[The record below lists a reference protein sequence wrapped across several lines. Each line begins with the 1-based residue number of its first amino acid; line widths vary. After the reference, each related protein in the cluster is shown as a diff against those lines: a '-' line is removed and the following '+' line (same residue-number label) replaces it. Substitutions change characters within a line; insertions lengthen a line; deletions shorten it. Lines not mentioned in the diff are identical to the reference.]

1 MDKLML
7 MKTANEVRK
16 GIVTAVHSAK
26 AGHPGGSLSAADI
39 FTYLYF
45 EEMNI
50 DPKDPK
56 KADRDRFVL
65 SKGHTAPGLYS
76 VLAERGYFPKEDL
89 KTLRHTGSYL
99 QGHPDMKHIPG
110 VDMSSGSLGQGIS
123 AAVGMA
129 IAGKLSNADYRVYTL
144 LGDGEIQE
152 GQVWEAAMLAA
163 HRKLDNLVVIV
174 DNNNLQIDGA
184 IDEVNS
190 PYPIDKKFEAFN
202 FHVINIDG
210 NDFDQID
217 AAFKEA
223 KTVKGQPTAIIA
235 KTLKGKGVSF
245 MENQVGW
252 HGKAPNDATRD
263 SYGNAL
269 AELGTEHDDIVV
281 LDADLAAATKTG
293 VFKKA
298 HPDRFIDCGIA
309 ECNMMGVAAGL
320 AAAGKVPFASS
331 FAMFAAGR
339 AFEQVRNS
347 IGYPHLNVKIGAT
360 HAGISVGEDGATH
373 QCNEDIALMRTIP
386 GMVVINP
393 SDDVEAKAAVRAAYE
408 HEGPVYMRFGRL
420 AVPVINDRPDYKFEL
435 GKGVVLREGKDLTI
449 IATGLPVNNCL
460 EAAEKLAADGIDA
473 KVINIHTIKPL
484 DEELVVAA
492 AEETG
497 KVVTVEE
504 HSVIGGLGS
513 AVCDVLSEK
522 APTKVMKIGIN
533 DTFGESGP
541 AVELL
546 KKYGLDTDSIYEK
559 IKAFV

>member
-1 MDKLML
+1 MSD
-7 MKTANEVRK
+7 V
-16 GIVTAVHSAK
+16 
-26 AGHPGGSLSAADI
+26 
-39 FTYLYF
+39 
-45 EEMNI
+45 
-50 DPKDPK
+50 K
-56 KADRDRFVL
+56 K
-65 SKGHTAPGLYS
+65 
-76 VLAERGYFPKEDL
+76 
-89 KTLRHTGSYL
+89 
-99 QGHPDMKHIPG
+99 I
-110 VDMSSGSLGQGIS
+110 
-123 AAVGMA
+123 
-129 IAGKLSNADYRVYTL
+129 
-144 LGDGEIQE
+144 
-152 GQVWEAAMLAA
+152 
-163 HRKLDNLVVIV
+163 
-174 DNNNLQIDGA
+174 
-184 IDEVNS
+184 
-190 PYPIDKKFEAFN
+190 
-202 FHVINIDG
+202 
-210 NDFDQID
+210 
-217 AAFKEA
+217 
-223 KTVKGQPTAIIA
+223 
-235 KTLKGKGVSF
+235 
-245 MENQVGW
+245 
-252 HGKAPNDATRD
+252 ATRD

-269 AELGTEHDDIVV
+269 AELGTEHEDIVV

-309 ECNMMGVAAGL
+309 ECNMIGVAAGL
-320 AAAGKVPFASS
+320 AAAGMVPFASS

-347 IGYPHLNVKIGAT
+347 VGYPHLNVKIGAT

-408 HEGPVYMRFGRL
+408 HEGPVYLRFGRL

-449 IATGLPVNNCL
+449 VATGLPVSNCL

-484 DEELVVAA
+484 DEELVIEAA
-492 AEETG
+492 KETG

-513 AVCDVLSEK
+513 AVCDVLAEN
-522 APTKVMKIGIN
+522 APVKVMKIGIN

>member
-1 MDKLML
+1 MSD
-7 MKTANEVRK
+7 V
-16 GIVTAVHSAK
+16 
-26 AGHPGGSLSAADI
+26 
-39 FTYLYF
+39 
-45 EEMNI
+45 
-50 DPKDPK
+50 K
-56 KADRDRFVL
+56 K
-65 SKGHTAPGLYS
+65 
-76 VLAERGYFPKEDL
+76 
-89 KTLRHTGSYL
+89 
-99 QGHPDMKHIPG
+99 I
-110 VDMSSGSLGQGIS
+110 
-123 AAVGMA
+123 
-129 IAGKLSNADYRVYTL
+129 
-144 LGDGEIQE
+144 
-152 GQVWEAAMLAA
+152 
-163 HRKLDNLVVIV
+163 
-174 DNNNLQIDGA
+174 
-184 IDEVNS
+184 
-190 PYPIDKKFEAFN
+190 
-202 FHVINIDG
+202 
-210 NDFDQID
+210 
-217 AAFKEA
+217 
-223 KTVKGQPTAIIA
+223 
-235 KTLKGKGVSF
+235 
-245 MENQVGW
+245 
-252 HGKAPNDATRD
+252 ATRD

-269 AELGTEHDDIVV
+269 AELGAEHKDLVV

-298 HPDRFIDCGIA
+298 FPERHIDCGIT

-320 AAAGKVPFASS
+320 ATTGLVPFASS

-360 HAGISVGEDGATH
+360 HAGISVGEDGASH

-408 HEGPVYMRFGRL
+408 HDGPVYLRFGRL

-449 IATGLPVNNCL
+449 VATGLPVSECL

-484 DEELVVAA
+484 DEDLIVAA
-492 AEETG
+492 AKETG

-513 AVCDVLSEK
+513 AVCDVLAEK
-522 APTKVMKIGIN
+522 APTKVLKIGVN

-546 KKYGLDTDSIYEK
+546 KKYGLDTEGIYEK

>member
-1 MDKLML
+1 MSD
-7 MKTANEVRK
+7 V
-16 GIVTAVHSAK
+16 
-26 AGHPGGSLSAADI
+26 
-39 FTYLYF
+39 
-45 EEMNI
+45 
-50 DPKDPK
+50 K
-56 KADRDRFVL
+56 K
-65 SKGHTAPGLYS
+65 
-76 VLAERGYFPKEDL
+76 
-89 KTLRHTGSYL
+89 
-99 QGHPDMKHIPG
+99 I
-110 VDMSSGSLGQGIS
+110 
-123 AAVGMA
+123 
-129 IAGKLSNADYRVYTL
+129 
-144 LGDGEIQE
+144 
-152 GQVWEAAMLAA
+152 
-163 HRKLDNLVVIV
+163 
-174 DNNNLQIDGA
+174 
-184 IDEVNS
+184 
-190 PYPIDKKFEAFN
+190 
-202 FHVINIDG
+202 
-210 NDFDQID
+210 
-217 AAFKEA
+217 
-223 KTVKGQPTAIIA
+223 
-235 KTLKGKGVSF
+235 
-245 MENQVGW
+245 
-252 HGKAPNDATRD
+252 ATRE

-269 AELGTEHDDIVV
+269 AELGAEHKDVVV

-298 HPDRFIDCGIA
+298 FPERFIDCGIA
-309 ECNMMGVAAGL
+309 ESNMMGVAAGL
-320 AAAGKVPFASS
+320 ATTGLVPFASS

-386 GMVVINP
+386 GLVVISP
-393 SDDVEAKAAVRAAYE
+393 ADDVEAKAAVKAAYE
-408 HEGPVYMRFGRL
+408 HQGPVYLRFGRL
-420 AVPVINDRPDYKFEL
+420 AVPVINDRPDYKFEI

-449 IATGLPVNNCL
+449 IATGLPVSNCL

-492 AEETG
+492 AKETG

-513 AVCDVLSEK
+513 AVCDVLAEK

-559 IKAFV
+559 IKEFAE